1 MSTPER
7 ITPCPR
13 GLGSC
18 ALGRDRGSSPRR
30 QQWDTGREKERERDE
45 LGCEARERALH
56 ARGKKRGAAAV
67 REGESRRE
75 GTRRRAGRMER
86 KRKRGHC
93 LNVSAR
99 SHARRACAEYPGPSW
114 TPRLPP
120 RVIGSLA
127 LPLLSLSSGSK
138 PSRSLALS
146 YRGHVPPSP
155 TSLVLSYSL
164 APAPPLSSSLCHSP
178 SLAPFRHP
186 HRFKCGRLPFFL
198 SATFFLSIRFSSANN
213 IRFHHLSRRGDR
225 TPNVRLLLPLL
236 SPINKLL

>member
-1 MSTPER
+1 MGP
-7 ITPCPR
+7 
-13 GLGSC
+13 G
-18 ALGRDRGSSPRR
+18 
-30 QQWDTGREKERERDE
+30 
-45 LGCEARERALH
+45 AREHALR

-127 LPLLSLSSGSK
+127 LPLLSLSTGSN
-138 PSRSLALS
+138 PSCSLAPS
-146 YRGHVPPSP
+146 SRGHVPPSP
-155 TSLVLSYSL
+155 TLSLPLHRSLLPSVILRLSLPSDIRIDSS
-164 APAPPLSSSLCHSP
+164 ADVCRSFSPPRS
-178 SLAPFRHP
+178 F
-186 HRFKCGRLPFFL
+186 
-198 SATFFLSIRFSSANN
+198 SIRFSSANN

-225 TPNVRLLLPLL
+225 APTFTFSFHFFRLSISCSNYLRPVCQRT
-236 SPINKLL
+236 SPIRSDIGLD

>member
-1 MSTPER
+1 MGP
-7 ITPCPR
+7 
-13 GLGSC
+13 G
-18 ALGRDRGSSPRR
+18 
-30 QQWDTGREKERERDE
+30 
-45 LGCEARERALH
+45 AREHALR

-127 LPLLSLSSGSK
+127 LPLLSLSTGSN
-138 PSRSLALS
+138 PSCSLAPS
-146 YRGHVPPSP
+146 SRGHVPPSP
-155 TSLVLSYSL
+155 TLSLPLHRSLLPSVILRLSLPSDIRIDSS
-164 APAPPLSSSLCHSP
+164 ADVCRSFSPPRS
-178 SLAPFRHP
+178 F
-186 HRFKCGRLPFFL
+186 
-198 SATFFLSIRFSSANN
+198 SIRFSSANN

-225 TPNVRLLLPLL
+225 APSAPTFTFSFHFFRLSISCSNYLRPVCQRT
-236 SPINKLL
+236 SPIRSDIGLD